1 MSKKTRFI
9 QEKSDEIEN
18 LKYRLEISYIQKYQ
32 HDKQKRKLLFDCI
45 LLLDDMFISLVNIK
59 EAYYDLF

>member
-1 MSKKTRFI
+1 M
-9 QEKSDEIEN
+9 N
-18 LKYRLEISYIQKYQ
+18 
-32 HDKQKRKLLFDCI
+32 KQKRKLLFDCI